1 MDLHQL
7 RCFLA
12 VADELHFGRAARR
25 LEMLPSALS
34 RDIRLLETSLGT
46 RLLLRTTRNV
56 MLSQDGAAFVDDAR
70 ALVTRADALAVE
82 VRDRGRRRARSLI
95 RIGAIDTAAAGLV
108 PALLRD
114 FRELHASAVVQ
125 LVEDKTIRLVP
136 KILSGRL
143 DIAFIRPPEQL
154 DKRIELM
161 MLFHETPVVAVP
173 SRHRLVGRRRLSIEA
188 LAGEPM
194 IVPDRSSRPHSHD
207 LTIKLFERAGLRP
220 NLSQIAE
227 EKQTIVHL
235 VAAGWAWPSY
245 LDGLRDL
252 ASRACASC
260 RSPHA
265 RRQGSISC
273 QWPRPGCAIPATRCA
288 TNCSPSCGSRV
299 TGQEPNRQGSSA
311 GQSAKARPSEVPLY
325 TAGFLATVP
334 HSSAWG
340 ASNGVTRWSDDA
352 SFGSICSH
360 CAAILDCMPHFG

>member
-1 MDLHQL
+1 VDLHQL
-7 RCFLA
+7 RCFIA

-70 ALVTRADALAVE
+70 ALVTRADALAAE
-82 VRDRGRRRARSLI
+82 VRERGRRRARSLI

-114 FRELHASAVVQ
+114 FRELHASAAVQ

-173 SRHRLVGRRRLSIEA
+173 SRHRLAGRRRLSIEA

-235 VAAGWAWPSY
+235 VAAG
-245 LDGLRDL
+245 LGLAIVPRRASGLGVAGVRFVPL
-252 ASRACASC
+252 ASR
-260 RSPHA
+260 
-265 RRQGSISC
+265 
-273 QWPRPGCAIPATRCA
+273 
-288 TNCSPSCGSRV
+288 
-299 TGQEPNRQGSSA
+299 E
-311 GQSAKARPSEVPLY
+311 
-325 TAGFLATVP
+325 TAGLDLLPMAAAWLRNSRDPLRDELLALLRLP
-334 HSSAWG
+334 RYAAG
-340 ASNGVTRWSDDA
+340 A
-352 SFGSICSH
+352 
-360 CAAILDCMPHFG
+360 

>member
-70 ALVTRADALAVE
+70 ALVTRADALAAE
-82 VRDRGRRRARSLI
+82 VRERGRRRARSLI

-114 FRELHASAVVQ
+114 FRELHPSAAVQ

-154 DKRIELM
+154 DKRIEWL

-173 SRHRLVGRRRLSIEA
+173 SRHRLAGRRRLSIEA

-235 VAAGWAWPSY
+235 VAAG
-245 LDGLRDL
+245 LGLAIVPRRASGLGVAGVRFVPL
-252 ASRACASC
+252 ASR
-260 RSPHA
+260 
-265 RRQGSISC
+265 
-273 QWPRPGCAIPATRCA
+273 
-288 TNCSPSCGSRV
+288 
-299 TGQEPNRQGSSA
+299 E
-311 GQSAKARPSEVPLY
+311 
-325 TAGFLATVP
+325 TAGLDLLPMAAAWLRNSRDPLRDELLALLRLP
-334 HSSAWG
+334 RYAAG
-340 ASNGVTRWSDDA
+340 A
-352 SFGSICSH
+352 
-360 CAAILDCMPHFG
+360 